1 MLIILEGWDGAGKT
15 TLAKLL
21 HSVLDESEIIHCTSD
36 TPNDEE
42 FFKKIVSAAHQR
54 HIIADRFCY
63 GQFVYQAQEDRP
75 LSFFRNKT
83 GNITNYDG
91 EYEGLH
97 NLEAYML
104 NQHIP
109 VKLIYV
115 YSDPK
120 TIMERLEKRGEAVA
134 DFNGWDTED
143 LARIGMETYEKLW
156 KQTLI
161 QPIYYKT

>member
-21 HSVLDESEIIHCTSD
+21 HNVLDESEIIHCTSE

-42 FFKKIVSAAHQR
+42 FFKKIISAAHQR

-63 GQFVYQAQEDRP
+63 GQYVYQEQDDRP
-75 LSFFRNKT
+75 LTFYRDKDGT
-83 GNITNYDG
+83 LETWEG

-104 NQHIP
+104 NQHVP

-120 TIMERLEKRGEAVA
+120 TIVNRLRTRGEVSEE
-134 DFNGWDTED
+134 FNGWDAED
-143 LARIGMETYEKLW
+143 LARIGMESYEKLW